1 MKSWY
6 VQYGCELGS
15 EHCVILCEEEERVK
29 EWAIDQSHFHY
40 SGYTHGEFENEFE
53 EQQWEDDNRFWLV
66 EPFSPYDDMHM
77 EAYDNEEI
85 IEL

>member
-6 VQYGCELGS
+6 VQYGCELES
-15 EHCVILCEEEERVK
+15 VHCVVLCEDEARVK
-29 EWAIDQSHFHY
+29 EWAIQESHY
-40 SGYTHGEFENEFE
+40 CYDSYNHGEFEDERE
-53 EQQWEDDNRFWLV
+53 KEQWEEDNRYWLV